1 MCLEDNMKHNMSRLR
16 ATGLLLLFL
25 LSTIIPFTH
34 VSAKE
39 EYKFSVSLSAGY
51 NNQVLVGY
59 SAPVTIHVTNDNL
72 KNFEGYIQMIVI
84 NYENNN
90 ILYEEELTLGSGE
103 DKVVEMV
110 SGFPIATEYV
120 NIRMTDKKHKLV
132 WSELERVNFAYDKET
147 VRVGVLTDDFSALSY
162 MDRQHFLS
170 APTMTMSLIPF
181 TEDTFPSDYHALDTI
196 DTILITDFSTDILT
210 KEQINALNLW
220 VQDGGLL
227 IIGTGSTANKTL
239 AGINGKV
246 VNVNLG
252 KSQGVTTTLGLE
264 NWDYSYVANILSTVG
279 YNGQYNSGSAMSPD
293 PWNLYVSNYYDDDYS
308 NKPWKDDDGD
318 GINDYVYEGF
328 KSGNDANGNFIDSY
342 GNLIAPDYYYLFEN
356 NAYEV
361 DPNTSSIH
369 YKYYD
374 EKYGIV
380 DYNDPDYQNYVNDP
394 YWSDDDKED
403 MCYDA
408 YCHQLGYDPK
418 WWFYENEG
426 LTDPDD
432 INREFRIYFG
442 TDFQEFMDHFL
453 YNAYYYYYYSVDLRP
468 DLTVGST
475 YTLISSDYTK
485 INVDTVA
492 LTLEGSENA
501 DSFVGDSTTGDYDLA
516 RLINVGN
523 GKIIV
528 AAVDFTKNP
537 IPKTDYASELVRN
550 MIEKTIG
557 LELIQEAYDYADNAK
572 SSYSSYNGS
581 SYDLRNLLKKI
592 SSAPYPPVLI
602 YGAILIAYLVLIFV
616 LYIVLL
622 KKKKTSNLWKIY
634 PVAAFVFSILIFC
647 IGFSTRVLR
656 LNVNVLSII
665 TPGEVV
671 TKEVDYVSAT
681 VPKKKEYLINFED
694 DVEVDKS
701 FMGAGSYHWYSS
713 TEPDYDTYT
722 IQYREGYDNFQS
734 VITNKVGLESEY
746 YKAETV
752 YPTAGG
758 IEISYL
764 TDPAIVGID
773 PANIRVTNNYSTT
786 LQDVMVVINTPK
798 DGYRDFYFKSIKSGE
813 SYLLNQGEEIDDSK
827 GGTTYSSS
835 YYSNNAISHYQKHVR
850 LKIVKG
856 ILFGDLHLGD
866 VSFSELRRRW
876 AGMDYIYD
884 QSYIDSDHMV
894 VTAFPQSEIGS
905 KVVKEK
911 GVKGSN
917 GCKVNRVEM
926 IWVNKAYTDIK
937 IKKQTN

>member
-1 MCLEDNMKHNMSRLR
+1 MKHNMSRLR

-72 KNFEGYIQMIVI
+72 SNFEGYIQMIVI

-110 SGFPIATEYV
+110 SGFPIAADYV
-120 NIRMTDKKHKLV
+120 NIRITNKKHKVV
-132 WSELERVNFAYDKET
+132 WNELERINFAYDKEL

-170 APTMTMSLIPF
+170 TPSMTLSLIPF
-181 TEDTFPSDYHALDTI
+181 SEDTFPSDYHALDAV

-246 VNVNLG
+246 VDVKLG
-252 KSQGVTTTLGLE
+252 KSHGVTTTLGLE
-264 NWDYSYVANILSTVG
+264 NWDYSYIANIISTAG
-279 YNGQYNSGSAMSPD
+279 TGSQYNSSSAMAPD
-293 PWNLYVSNYYDDDYS
+293 PWNLYVSSYYDDDYD

-318 GINDYVYEGF
+318 GYNDYVFEGYT
-328 KSGNDANGNFIDSY
+328 SDYDANGNFIDSY
-342 GNLIAPDYYYLFEN
+342 GNLIAQEYYYLFDSN
-356 NAYEV
+356 SYEV
-361 DPNTSSIH
+361 DPNSGAIH

-374 EKYGIV
+374 ERYGAV
-380 DYNDPDYQNYVNDP
+380 DYTDTDYQNYVNDP
-394 YWSDDDKED
+394 SFTDEDKED

-418 WWFYENEG
+418 WYFYEYEG

-432 INREFRIYFG
+432 INREFRIYFSDDYK
-442 TDFQEFMDHFL
+442 DFQDHFL
-453 YNAYYYYYYSVDLRP
+453 YNTYYYYYYNIDLRP

-475 YTLISSDYTK
+475 YTLLSTDYTA
-485 INVDTVA
+485 INVDTVDFV
-492 LTLEGSENA
+492 LVGSDSA
-501 DSFVGDSTTGDYDLA
+501 DSFIGDSTTGDYDLA
-516 RLINVGN
+516 RLINVGD

-528 AAVDFTKNP
+528 AALDFTKNP

-557 LELIQEAYDYADNAK
+557 TELVQEAYDYENDAN
-572 SSYSSYNGS
+572 SSYYSYNGS
-581 SYDLRNLLKKI
+581 SYELRNLLKKI

-602 YGAILIAYLVLIFV
+602 YGAILLVYVIAIFV
-616 LYIVLL
+616 FYIVLL
-622 KKKKTSNLWKIY
+622 RKKKTSSLWKIY
-634 PVAAFVFSILIFC
+634 PIGALVFSILIFC
-647 IGFSTRVLR
+647 LGFSSRVLR

-665 TPGEVV
+665 SPGDVV
-671 TKEVDYVSAT
+671 TKEVDYISAT
-681 VPKKKEYLINFED
+681 VPKQKEYLINFED

-713 TEPDYDTYT
+713 TQPDYDKYS

-734 VITNKVGLESEY
+734 VISNKVGLESEY

-752 YPTAGG
+752 YPTSGG

-773 PANIRVTNNYSTT
+773 PANIRITNNYSTA
-786 LQDVMVVINTPK
+786 LKDVVVVINTAK
-798 DGYRDFYFKSIKSGE
+798 NGYQDFYFKTIKSGE
-813 SYLLNQGEEIDDSK
+813 SYLLNQGEMTDY
-827 GGTTYSSS
+827 TN
-835 YYSNNAISHYQKHVR
+835 SNNSFSYNSSFYTNNAVAHYQKHVSGR
-850 LKIVKG
+850 IIKG
-856 ILFGDLHLGD
+856 ILLGDLSIGD

-876 AGMDYIYD
+876 SGMDYIYNE
-884 QSYIDSDHMV
+884 SYIDDDHLV
-894 VTAFPQSEIGS
+894 ITAFPQLEIGS

-917 GCKVNRVEM
+917 NCKVNRVEM
-926 IWVNKAYTDIK
+926 IWVNKAYADIK
-937 IKKQTN
+937 VKKQTN